1 MEQLRFVPVDVTT
14 SVEIERRREEV
25 AAFATDPENAATWYK
40 NIKSVHWETAP
51 PLALGSRIAFEAQFL
66 GRRLAYTY
74 EITALVPGRTL
85 VMRTADGPFPM
96 ETTYVFDDTS
106 TGGTRMTLRNRGDP
120 AGFSSLVAPFMV
132 PAMRR
137 ANRND
142 LRRLKAILERP
153 TC

>member
-1 MEQLRFVPVDVTT
+1 MEQLRSVPVDVTT
-14 SVEIERRREEV
+14 SVEIERPRDEV
-25 AAFATDPENAATWYK
+25 AAFATDPENATRWYK
-40 NIKSVHWETAP
+40 NIKSIQWKTPA
-51 PLALGSRIAFEAQFL
+51 PLAIGSRIAFEAVFL

-74 EITALVPGRTL
+74 EITAFVPGRTL

-96 ETTYVFDDTS
+96 ETTYVFDDTNTS
-106 TGGTRMTLRNRGDP
+106 GTRMTLRNQGDP
-120 AGFSSLVAPFMV
+120 AGFSSFVAPFMV

-153 TC
+153 AN